1 MYDNATFDY
10 HYDQYNSTGRTE
22 AVDGSGLVNVGDGRQ
37 GVSRSTGVK
46 RPGEMDDVP
55 VGQQGGVEGKKKKKK
70 KRKKGPHI
78 ASEEDLVGDDGQFGI
93 FTKPSAAELAL
104 MEDSMTSVQT
114 GEMHDYQLEK
124 REESREKETA
134 KKAQDE
140 EADDDSNLDRMIER

>member
-37 GVSRSTGVK
+37 GVSRSTGVT

-124 REESREKETA
+124 REEIREKEKA